1 MILITPTPASLL
13 ALTVLCLSNEE
24 VIPPAAKPNAPP
36 LAAGEP
42 TRIQVDVTRVSMLF
56 TVTDKK
62 GRTVTNLRKD
72 DFEVIESK
80 QRQFIQEA
88 VCT

>member
-1 MILITPTPASLL
+1 
-13 ALTVLCLSNEE
+13 
-24 VIPPAAKPNAPP
+24 
-36 LAAGEP
+36 
-42 TRIQVDVTRVSMLF
+42 MLF
-56 TVTDKK
+56 TATDKK